1 MLTVSQEDQESNHR
15 CSCMRA
21 SLLDEELAV
30 LGRSTRVVIAVQ
42 QSSTASLSVKVQEH
56 QHKVAV

>member
-1 MLTVSQEDQESNHR
+1 
-15 CSCMRA
+15 MRA

-30 LGRSTRVVIAVQ
+30 LGRSTRVVIAVVPVQ
-42 QSSTASLSVKVQEH
+42 QSSTASLLSEKVQEH